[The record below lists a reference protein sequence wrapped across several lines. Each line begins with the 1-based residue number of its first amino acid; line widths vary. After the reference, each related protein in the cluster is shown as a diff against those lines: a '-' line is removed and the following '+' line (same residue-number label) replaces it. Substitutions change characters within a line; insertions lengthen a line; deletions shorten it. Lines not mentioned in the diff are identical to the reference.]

1 MDDLKEI
8 DGVPSPAARLRRMAE
23 KVSALAVDHNIPAL
37 MYFRSGLQMVR
48 MADMY
53 IKQGNVKEA
62 YLLYLR
68 FITLFLEKI
77 REHPGWASLPA
88 TDRKIVSE
96 KLKAAI
102 PKAEKLKESLR
113 QQFEEEYQQKV
124 AWLLEE
130 ERRQRVAAEEEA
142 RRQQIEQQR
151 KQQMKQK
158 HDSMVA
164 NSGRTNSDVV
174 TDPTIPLDSIVYPDA
189 NHTLPSNQRVILPT
203 PPYLEPEVHFPSAP
217 SVPTNH
223 KNLSPSLPTI
233 DRSKKPASLL
243 SLSVQSQYGLRNVV
257 VPSQLVERF
266 LVLAHSTTLQN
277 IETCGILAGLVDQNQ
292 LVITHL
298 IIPKQNATPDSCT
311 TENEEEVFSIQDKH
325 DLITLG
331 WIHTHPSQTAF
342 LSSVDLHTHCSYQL
356 MMPEAIAIVCAPRY
370 KDNSIFSLTQ
380 NYGLD
385 FIAKCT
391 KTGFHPHPSEPPLF
405 SIADHARLQSDLPVE
420 VIDLRR

>member
-8 DGVPSPAARLRRMAE
+8 DGVPNPAVRLRRMAE
-23 KVSALAVDHNIPAL
+23 KVSALAVDHNLPAV

-53 IKQGNVKEA
+53 IKQGDVKEA

-88 TDRKIVSE
+88 QDRKIVSE
-96 KLKAAI
+96 KLKSAI

-124 AWLLEE
+124 TWLREK
-130 ERRQRVAAEEEA
+130 QRVAAEEEA
-142 RRQQIEQQR
+142 RRQQIEEQRRQQL
-151 KQQMKQK
+151 KQK
-158 HDSMVA
+158 QDAVIS
-164 NSGRTNSDVV
+164 NIGRATSDVV
-174 TDPTIPLDSIVYPDA
+174 TGPTVPLDSIVYPDA
-189 NHTLPSNQRVILPT
+189 NHTLPSNQRVILPSA
-203 PPYLEPEVHFPSAP
+203 PYLEPTTVHLPAVP
-217 SVPTNH
+217 SVPTSY
-223 KNLSPSLPTI
+223 KSLSPSLPTI
-233 DRSKKPASLL
+233 DRTTKPASLL

-266 LVLAHSTTLQN
+266 LVLAHGTTVQN

-298 IIPKQNATPDSCT
+298 ILPKQNATPDSCT
-311 TENEEEVFSIQDKH
+311 TENEEEVFTYQDKH
-325 DLITLG
+325 NLITLG

-405 SIADHARLQSDLPVE
+405 SVADHARLESDLPVE